1 MNLVKWYKG
10 GREIYRY
17 LPSNPS
23 PVTIYPRHGVKID
36 QVININQSS
45 ELLYCLIPSDG
56 LIHIFCEPSGIKLL
70 IPLKGLIHII
80 FLTNYPPPSLW
91 KSVFLKKL
99 VLFARTLKKI
109 VEFGKINNFLEKSS
123 KDVQTC
129 LLMFN
134 FSFVPQFIQYHSP
147 LVEGKAPEFNSKN
160 YTPNNQVFIQTC
172 LGTE

>member
-80 FLTNYPPPSLW
+80 FLTNYPPPLFENQF
-91 KSVFLKKL
+91 FLKKL

-109 VEFGKINNFLEKSS
+109 ARTYKLAFWCSIFHLFPNSYNIIPPSSRGKRLSLILKIIHQIIKFL
-123 KDVQTC
+123 
-129 LLMFN
+129 FR
-134 FSFVPQFIQYHSP
+134 
-147 LVEGKAPEFNSKN
+147 LV
-160 YTPNNQVFIQTC
+160 
-172 LGTE
+172 